1 MRARISKLSR
11 PAQLIAAVAVLVIAL
26 GGTATAA
33 KFITGAQIKDGTI
46 TGRDIKAGSID
57 ASDLRSDAANALRG
71 RDGVRGE
78 TGTTGPRG
86 DTGARGEAGA
96 SGALGADGKTGPQG
110 PKGDTGATGPQGP
123 KGETGGQGPQGPT
136 GADGSDAT
144 RLGVLD
150 AHGSRLGDYVGLTS
164 SGGGP
169 GILTFLNDDNIYS
182 INSVT
187 GAYAFPT
194 QNFYFEGSNCSGRA
208 YVYVGSLVSPQIVFT
223 RSDAVS
229 GDPMYVPAGS
239 TTQSIN
245 YHSYL

>member
-1 MRARISKLSR
+1 VRARISKLSR

-164 SGGGP
+164 S
-169 GILTFLNDDNIYS
+169 
-182 INSVT
+182 
-187 GAYAFPT
+187 FPT